1 MKRLYLPLAAVALA
15 LPGAVLAQAS
25 PADRA
30 FLQKASQGADYEL
43 ALARTATTGAT
54 NAEVRA
60 YAQRIVKDH
69 EQANVALTQLLK
81 SEAVAVPA
89 GMAVS
94 DSAKL
99 AKLKT
104 LRGASFDKRYVD
116 EVTRIN
122 VEDEKDTATETRTT
136 KDARIKAYLGRF
148 SRMDAEHKR
157 MGEQLKTKVG

>member
-1 MKRLYLPLAAVALA
+1 MQRFSLPLAAFALA
-15 LPGAVLAQAS
+15 MPATTIAQAS
-25 PADRA
+25 FADRA

-43 ALARTATTGAT
+43 ALARTATIGAS
-54 NAEVRA
+54 NPEVRA

-69 EQANVALTQLLK
+69 DQANVALTQLLK
-81 SEAVAVPA
+81 SEAVPVPA
-89 GMAVS
+89 GMAAS

-99 AKLKT
+99 AKLKA
-104 LRGASFDKRYVD
+104 LRGRSFDKRYVD

-122 VEDEKDTATETRTT
+122 MEDEKDTATETRTT
-136 KDARIKAYLGRF
+136 RDARIKAYLGRF